1 VLDISAVVRDCGV
14 VGFCAIRPPVNC
26 DTGGETVIGLDV
38 ARGLTRPVACDVD
51 LDAMT
56 AGALSVVGV
65 RVWRCVVLTVL
76 VFVAGVPPVTLVVV
90 VDEPRGL
97 DDLDEPPLDEPLDE
111 PPPREPP
118 LDEPP
123 LDEPPLDPP
132 REPPLDEPPPREPP
146 LDEPPPREPPLDEP
160 PLDPPAPADPV
171 PERRA
176 IIYGAPLKI

>member
-1 VLDISAVVRDCGV
+1 M
-14 VGFCAIRPPVNC
+14 
-26 DTGGETVIGLDV
+26 GLDV

-51 LDAMT
+51 LDAIT

-65 RVWRCVVLTVL
+65 RVCLFVVLTVL
-76 VFVAGVPPVTLVVV
+76 TFAAGVPPETLVVV

-97 DDLDEPPLDEPLDE
+97 DDLDERALDEPLDE

-123 LDEPPLDPP
+123 LDPP
-132 REPPLDEPPPREPP
+132 R
-146 LDEPPPREPPLDEP
+146 EP

-176 IIYGAPLKI
+176 TILTPSFFFVFEILMF